1 MDRGARSPMIETGVD
16 GALLL
21 GVVAGVLVLA
31 GLVKGVLGFGP
42 ALVSIPV
49 LVQVFDPRAAIAA
62 FSIPMLIAN
71 LVIVWQDGLS
81 WAVIR
86 PRWRLIVIVFLTTI
100 VGAIGLITLPADLLS
115 LVVGVGVLCYLLAS
129 HRSNGRRI
137 TTYASRTRSEYV
149 AGSVTGILGG
159 ALGMGGLPLATY
171 LDARDLSR
179 DAFTLLLVV
188 LLALNNSVR
197 ITTLWAG
204 DVLGRTELILGA
216 AFVFPLFLGVLV
228 GVRLRRRIPAARF
241 ETLVRL
247 VLLVS
252 ALRLV
257 YGTLS

>member
-1 MDRGARSPMIETGVD
+1 MIETGGNTV
-16 GALLL
+16 LLL
-21 GVVAGVLVLA
+21 SVVGGVLILA

-71 LVIVWQDGLS
+71 LVIVWRDGLS

-86 PRWRLIVIVFLTTI
+86 PRWRLVAVVFLTTI
-100 VGAIGLITLPADLLS
+100 VGAVGLITLPADLLS
-115 LVVGVGVLCYLLAS
+115 LVVGIGVLCYLLLTQ
-129 HRSNGRRI
+129 RSGGEKLA
-137 TTYASRTRSEYV
+137 TYAREAWSEYV
-149 AGSVTGILGG
+149 AGSVAGVLGG
-159 ALGMGGLPLATY
+159 ALGMGGLPLAAY
-171 LDARDLSR
+171 LDARGLER

-197 ITTLWAG
+197 ITALWAG
-204 DVLGRTELILGA
+204 DVFGRTELLLGA
-216 AFVFPLFLGVLV
+216 AFVSPLFLGVLA
-228 GVRLRRRIPAARF
+228 GVRVRQYIPADRF
-241 ETLVRL
+241 EILVRL